1 MRPTSLRFTS
11 RERNLGLQWVAATVV
26 GWAIGFF
33 ACEAVET
40 FVATAFVDG
49 LIIGT
54 AIGIA
59 QWLVLRRQ
67 VNPVGW
73 WPVLSIVGFGLG
85 KAAGEALTQG
95 LSAPIGHGLVGAV
108 IGLSVGVTQWL
119 VLRRHVEGA
128 AWWVPANVAAWAV
141 AWSII
146 GSVEGAAGTP
156 IAWVYLAGAIGAGAA
171 GVITGFVLVSLTHRR
186 GAALDPAAR
195 DPAATSL
202 SR

>member
-40 FVATAFVDG
+40 FLATAFVDG

-67 VNPVGW
+67 LNPVGW

-85 KAAGEALTQG
+85 KAAGDALAPG
-95 LSAPIGHGLVGAV
+95 LSGPVGHGLAGAV

-119 VLRRHVEGA
+119 VLRRHVEGTE
-128 AWWVPANVAAWAV
+128 WWVPANVMAWAV

-146 GSVEGAAGTP
+146 GSVEGAAGAP

-171 GVITGFVLVSLTHRR
+171 GLSTGFLLVSLIHRH
-186 GAALDPAAR
+186 GAALDRTAQ
-195 DPAATSL
+195 DPAATTL